1 MNLFTKIGFAL
12 IIFSLSCNPVIAQ
25 QHAPDAAL
33 KVGTDTVSISSFHG
47 KKVMLWFFSTW
58 CPSCQAGLK
67 ALKKKEGPLKKSGLQ
82 IIAVRNYQN
91 GGYPGPSI
99 TAFVK
104 KAAPSL
110 LKAQNWTLAEAT
122 QEVAQKYNSKGYP
135 DIYYLISPEGKIVN
149 VAGSPGA
156 HMKKIIDFAGAA
168 VTD

>member
-1 MNLFTKIGFAL
+1 MNLLPKIGFAF
-12 IIFSLSCNPVIAQ
+12 IIFSLTFNPLIAQ
-25 QHAPDAAL
+25 QHAPD
-33 KVGTDTVSISSFHG
+33 
-47 KKVMLWFFSTW
+47 
-58 CPSCQAGLK
+58 
-67 ALKKKEGPLKKSGLQ
+67 
-82 IIAVRNYQN
+82 
-91 GGYPGPSI
+91 

-110 LKAQNWTLAEAT
+110 LMAQNWTLAEAT